1 MTHNNLTISLEDP
14 THPDSLRLIERLS
27 AELGARY
34 GDDGSGAFAPAD
46 AQGPR
51 AAFVVVRM
59 DGEPVGCGALKPFDA
74 SEQGTTAEIKRMFVE
89 PAMRGQGISRKILQ
103 ALEDA
108 AISFGYDT
116 LKLETGIRQ
125 PEAIGLYEASGFHRT
140 ECYGQYAGQPLSV
153 CYEKQIGPPGG

>member
-1 MTHNNLTISLEDP
+1 MDNLDISLEDP
-14 THPDSLRLIERLS
+14 NHPDSLRLIEHLS

-51 AAFVVVRM
+51 AAFIVARI
-59 DGEPVGCGALKPFDA
+59 DGEPVGCGALRPFDA
-74 SEQGTTAEIKRMFVE
+74 LGQGGVAEIKRMFVE
-89 PAMRGQGISRKILQ
+89 SAMRGQSISRQILRK
-103 ALEDA
+103 LEEV

-125 PEAIGLYEASGFHRT
+125 PEAIGLYETSGFHRT
-140 ECYGQYAGQPLSV
+140 ACYGQYADQPLSV
-153 CYEKQIGPPGG
+153 CYEKRIGLQDDHG